1 MKVNDLAFWSVD
13 GVVKW
18 SIASVAELGF
28 WEPYLLVV
36 GGYTWLDNLDSAAL
50 NGGVGMN
57 FWFNDK
63 VGINLESK
71 LRQSFDAELKGHFQH
86 SLGIIFKM
94 GGKDTD
100 GDGVYDKF
108 DACPEVFGL
117 AEFDGCPDTDGD
129 GVIDS
134 LDACPDVFGLAEFNG
149 CPDTDGDGVPD
160 AKDAC
165 PDVAGLVQFDG
176 CPDADGDGTPEP
188 KDACPTVP
196 GPIENNG
203 CPWPDQDGDGVAD
216 KDDKCPTVAGPASN
230 QGCPDELTIEH
241 SEALKQLARTVYFE
255 TGKATFKAETIGRLD
270 TAFGIINE
278 YPVSNFHIEGHTDST
293 GSNAFNA
300 KLSTARANAVKE
312 YLISKGF
319 PAENLTSE
327 GYGPTKPVDSN
338 KTASGRAMNRR
349 VEIKLVK

>member
-1 MKVNDLAFWSVD
+1 
-13 GVVKW
+13 
-18 SIASVAELGF
+18 
-28 WEPYLLVV
+28 
-36 GGYTWLDNLDSAAL
+36 
-50 NGGVGMN
+50 
-57 FWFNDK
+57 
-63 VGINLESK
+63 
-71 LRQSFDAELKGHFQH
+71 
-86 SLGIIFKM
+86 M
-94 GGKDTD
+94 GGTDTD

-129 GVIDS
+129 GIIDS
-134 LDACPDVFGLAEFNG
+134 LDACPDVAGLAEFNG

-188 KDACPTVP
+188 KDQCPTVA
-196 GPIENNG
+196 GPVENNG

-255 TGKATFKAETIGRLD
+255 TGKATFKSETIGRLD
-270 TAFGIINE
+270 TAFGIISE
-278 YPVSNFHIEGHTDST
+278 YPVSKFHIEGHTDST
-293 GSNAFNA
+293 GSNAINA

-319 PAENLTSE
+319 PADHLTSE
-327 GYGPTKPVDSN
+327 GYGSSQPVDSN